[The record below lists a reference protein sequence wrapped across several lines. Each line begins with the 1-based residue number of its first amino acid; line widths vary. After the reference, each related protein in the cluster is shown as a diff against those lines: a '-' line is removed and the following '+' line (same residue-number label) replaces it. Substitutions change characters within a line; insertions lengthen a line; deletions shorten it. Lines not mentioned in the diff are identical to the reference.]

1 MEDTSRQQKPHS
13 NKPYNNNSNTT
24 SPTSPLGKK
33 SLESIVGRAIKI
45 KTASNEQVEGLVYT
59 YDRTTNCLVI
69 DYSST
74 SNTNTTTQQQ
84 AGRNLSF
91 RIIKISHIKE
101 IVSLGES
108 TSSNSKKDYLP
119 VNQVQVDR
127 LKSRESEALKG
138 FQSQVSKIGVGVTK
152 EGQDI
157 FNALSKTLPC
167 RWSKDTIVVM
177 DEILITPPY
186 GVDNCKANATSSAL
200 LARVKKVCKI
210 RHANGSM
217 LNFQVCIHQDPLG
230 SSSCLD
236 YWLIRLSST
245 SSDTL
250 LGSTSTINNAT
261 SVLRL
266 SPFGTIEQI
275 QASPILKQPPH
286 ELLGRPVMAFVYKDD
301 VESLCA
307 NLSKIC
313 SVQQHRHHHVVDPL
327 FIRWSSLPYLL
338 STSMLDHEDSL
349 NYDWMSFTLMSG
361 SSNNNN
367 SMRRPICILQP
378 LQIPTKEATAC
389 EESLVLHFSVFDQ
402 LADYCRYMIQVA
414 GDSKAYITEFYH
426 HVACSLMELLSIF
439 MQQHPALQEAAHQE
453 SQAPCTTAIATAAS
467 TPSSTHHS
475 VLWNFI
481 KSNYILQRSL
491 TILEFTGL
499 LDQHHYFK
507 TCIETVSN

>member
-1 MEDTSRQQKPHS
+1 MVHSFSNCPLRSSCLLITNHS
-13 NKPYNNNSNTT
+13 NQHIVTAT
-24 SPTSPLGKK
+24 DEVLDLLGY
-33 SLESIVGRAIKI
+33 SMSDIIDHSI
-45 KTASNEQVEGLVYT
+45 QQ
-59 YDRTTNCLVI
+59 CLHLKL
-69 DYSST
+69 SSE
-74 SNTNTTTQQQ
+74 
-84 AGRNLSF
+84 
-91 RIIKISHIKE
+91 ISCI
-101 IVSLGES
+101 
-108 TSSNSKKDYLP
+108 P
-119 VNQVQVDR
+119 Q
-127 LKSRESEALKG
+127 
-138 FQSQVSKIGVGVTK
+138 
-152 EGQDI
+152 
-157 FNALSKTLPC
+157 
-167 RWSKDTIVVM
+167 
-177 DEILITPPY
+177 
-186 GVDNCKANATSSAL
+186 
-200 LARVKKVCKI
+200 CKI

-245 SSDTL
+245 SSNTL
-250 LGSTSTINNAT
+250 LSSTSTINNAT
-261 SVLRL
+261 SVLCL

-301 VESLCA
+301 VEPLCA
-307 NLSKIC
+307 NLSRIC
-313 SVQQHRHHHVVDPL
+313 SLQQQHRYHHVVDPL

-361 SSNNNN
+361 NSNSNNS

-402 LADYCRYMIQVA
+402 LVDYCKYMIQVA
-414 GDSKAYITEFYH
+414 EDSKVYIIEFYH
-426 HVACSLMELLSIF
+426 HAVCSLIELLSIF
-439 MQQHPALQEAAHQE
+439 MQQHPALQEAAHPE
-453 SQAPCTTAIATAAS
+453 DEAPCTTPNATPAS
-467 TPSSTHHS
+467 IHS
-475 VLWNFI
+475 VFWNFV

>member
-1 MEDTSRQQKPHS
+1 MVHSFSNCPLRSSCLLITNHS
-13 NKPYNNNSNTT
+13 NQHIVTATDEVLDLLGYSMSDIIDHSIQQCLHLKL
-24 SPTSPLGKK
+24 SP
-33 SLESIVGRAIKI
+33 E
-45 KTASNEQVEGLVYT
+45 
-59 YDRTTNCLVI
+59 
-69 DYSST
+69 
-74 SNTNTTTQQQ
+74 
-84 AGRNLSF
+84 
-91 RIIKISHIKE
+91 ISCI
-101 IVSLGES
+101 
-108 TSSNSKKDYLP
+108 P
-119 VNQVQVDR
+119 Q
-127 LKSRESEALKG
+127 
-138 FQSQVSKIGVGVTK
+138 
-152 EGQDI
+152 
-157 FNALSKTLPC
+157 
-167 RWSKDTIVVM
+167 
-177 DEILITPPY
+177 
-186 GVDNCKANATSSAL
+186 
-200 LARVKKVCKI
+200 CKI

-236 YWLIRLSST
+236 YWLIRLASTASSNTLLSSSST
-245 SSDTL
+245 V
-250 LGSTSTINNAT
+250 NNAT

-275 QASPILKQPPH
+275 QASPVLKQPPQ

-313 SVQQHRHHHVVDPL
+313 SVQQHRHHPMVDPL

-361 SSNNNN
+361 NSGNSN

-378 LQIPTKEATAC
+378 LQIPAKEATAC

-402 LADYCRYMIQVA
+402 LVDYCKYMIQVA
-414 GDSKAYITEFYH
+414 EDGKAYITEFYH
-426 HVACSLMELLSIF
+426 HVVCSLMELLSIF

-453 SQAPCTTAIATAAS
+453 GEAPAS
-467 TPSSTHHS
+467 TASSSSSTHHSS